1 MNRKDFLKASGITT
15 AAIALNG
22 LPIKA
27 IADKADQVKK
37 IRGTSSDRI
46 FVFVVLSGGNDGL
59 NTVIPIDKYA
69 E

>member
-37 IRGTSSDRI
+37 
-46 FVFVVLSGGNDGL
+46 N
-59 NTVIPIDKYA
+59 
-69 E
+69 